1 LSPQESIMALKKA
14 LNSLTFVISELDA
27 AIDDAGLFSPEA
39 ATSAAEAQIE
49 TLLKIQ
55 NEIGPRLI
63 ERIRNGEL
71 GKYED
76 LKKLIESATSAS
88 VEIGRMLTSEVSIPA
103 AIKFVSN
110 NTVEDLRQTAK
121 DAAKATAPIGLIV
134 GAALILY
141 LLKK

>member
-1 LSPQESIMALKKA
+1 MSPQESILALKKA

-27 AIDDAGLFSPEA
+27 AIDDAGYFSPESA
-39 ATSAAEAQIE
+39 INAAEAQID

-76 LKKLIESATSAS
+76 LKKLIENATNSS
-88 VEIGRMLTSEVSIPA
+88 VEIGKMLTKEVSIPA
-103 AIKFVSN
+103 AVQFVTN
-110 NTVEDLRQTAK
+110 NSIQDLKETAK
-121 DAAKATAPIGLIV
+121 EAAKATAPIGLIV
-134 GAALILY
+134 GAALLLY

>member
-1 LSPQESIMALKKA
+1 MSPQESILALKKA
-14 LNSLTFVISELDA
+14 LNSLTFIISELDA
-27 AIDDAGLFSPEA
+27 AIDEAGFFSPEA

-71 GKYED
+71 SKYED
-76 LKKLIESATSAS
+76 LKKLIENASNSS
-88 VEIGRMLTSEVSIPA
+88 VEIGKMLTSEVSIPA
-103 AIKFVSN
+103 AVQFVTSN
-110 NTVEDLRQTAK
+110 TIQDLKETAK
-121 DAAKATAPIGLIV
+121 EAAKATAPIGLIV
-134 GAALILY
+134 GAALLLY

>member
-1 LSPQESIMALKKA
+1 LTPQELILALKKA

-27 AIDDAGLFSPEA
+27 AIDDAGYFSPEA

-71 GKYED
+71 SKYED
-76 LKKLIESATSAS
+76 LKKLIENATNSS
-88 VEIGRMLTSEVSIPA
+88 VEIGKMLTAEVSIPA
-103 AIKFVSN
+103 AVQFVTN
-110 NTVEDLRQTAK
+110 NTIQDLKETAK
-121 DAAKATAPIGLIV
+121 EAAKATAPIGLIV
-134 GAALILY
+134 GAALLLY

>member
-1 LSPQESIMALKKA
+1 LALKKA

-63 ERIRNGEL
+63 ERIRSGEL

-76 LKKLIESATSAS
+76 LKKLIESATGAS
-88 VEIGRMLTSEVSIPA
+88 VEIGRMLTSEVNIPA

-110 NTVEDLRQTAK
+110 NTIEDLRQTAK

>member
-1 LSPQESIMALKKA
+1 MSPQESIMALKKA

-27 AIDDAGLFSPEA
+27 AIDNAGLFSPEA

-71 GKYED
+71 NKYED
-76 LKKLIESATSAS
+76 LKKLIENATNSS
-88 VEIGRMLTSEVSIPA
+88 VEIGRMLTADVSVPA
-103 AIKFVSN
+103 AIKFVTE
-110 NTVEDLRQTAK
+110 NTVQDIKETAK
-121 DAAKATAPIGLIV
+121 EAAKATAPIGLIV
-134 GAALILY
+134 GAALLLY

>member
-1 LSPQESIMALKKA
+1 MSPQESILALKKA
-14 LNSLTFVISELDA
+14 LNSLTFIISELDA
-27 AIDDAGLFSPEA
+27 AIDEAGFFSPEA

-71 GKYED
+71 SKYED
-76 LKKLIESATSAS
+76 LKKLIENATNSS
-88 VEIGRMLTSEVSIPA
+88 VEIGKMLTSEVSIPA
-103 AIKFVSN
+103 AVQFVTSN
-110 NTVEDLRQTAK
+110 TIQDLKETAK
-121 DAAKATAPIGLIV
+121 EAAKATAPIGLIV
-134 GAALILY
+134 GAALLLY

>member
-1 LSPQESIMALKKA
+1 MSPQESILALKKA

-27 AIDDAGLFSPEA
+27 AIDDAGYFSPEA

-71 GKYED
+71 NKYED
-76 LKKLIESATSAS
+76 LKKLIENATDSS
-88 VEIGRMLTSEVSIPA
+88 VEIGKMLSSEVSIPA
-103 AIKFVSN
+103 AVQFVTSN
-110 NTVEDLRQTAK
+110 TIQDLKETVKE
-121 DAAKATAPIGLIV
+121 AAKATAPIGLIV
-134 GAALILY
+134 GAALLLY

>member
-1 LSPQESIMALKKA
+1 MSPQESILALKKA

-63 ERIRNGEL
+63 ERIRSGEL
-71 GKYED
+71 SKYED
-76 LKKLIESATSAS
+76 LKKLIENATNSS
-88 VEIGRMLTSEVSIPA
+88 VEIGRMLTVEVSVPS
-103 AIKFVSN
+103 AIKFVAD
-110 NTVEDLRQTAK
+110 NTIEDLKETAK
-121 DAAKATAPIGLIV
+121 EAAKATAPIGIIV
-134 GAALILY
+134 GAALLLY